1 MNVILSSG
9 YAAAWKFD
17 VALIDGQKWSYD
29 YYILYVNL
37 KIYLQIASWTLKFRH
52 EYASDIYKAIRRRTN
67 ASL

>member
-1 MNVILSSG
+1 MQLPGSLTMSCWLMGKNEVMI
-9 YAAAWKFD
+9 
-17 VALIDGQKWSYD
+17 I
-29 YYILYVNL
+29 VNL